1 MNRFKVW
8 KLPTSEP
15 SVSVT
20 TPCFHC
26 ALPVPPGRRFSA
38 VVLGASRE
46 FCCPGCQAV
55 AQTIVQSGLESYYS
69 HRSEASVNPQTL
81 PTQLADEQALYD
93 RPDVQAPFVR
103 HDEDL
108 AETTLLI
115 EGISCAA
122 CGWLIE
128 RHLRTL
134 PGIAEARLNLSS
146 HRLHLRWHDAD
157 LPLSQVLSQLR
168 HIGYAAHPYHAD
180 RATEQL
186 ARENRRSLRQLGVA
200 GLLWFQA
207 MMATMATW
215 PEFNVD
221 LSPEMHTILRWVAMF
236 LTTPIVFYSCAPFFK
251 GALRD
256 LRTRHLTMDVSVSL
270 AIGMAYLAG
279 IWTAISGVGDLYF
292 DAVGMFALFLLTG
305 RYLERRA
312 RERTAAATAQLVNL
326 LPASCLRLKEDGQS
340 ERILLSE
347 LRLGD
352 RVLVHPGAILPAD
365 GQIIAGRSSVDE
377 SLLTGEYL
385 PQPRVQGDAVTAGT
399 LNVESVL
406 TVEVRALGHDTRL
419 SAIVRLLERAQSQK
433 PRLAQIADHAA
444 QWFLLISLLLAAG
457 IGLLWWQLDP
467 HRAFWIVLSM
477 LVATCP
483 CALSL
488 ATPTAL
494 TSATGTLH
502 KLGLLLTRGHVLE
515 GLNQIDTVI
524 FDKTG
529 TLTEG
534 RLTLRAIRSL
544 GSLSSDDCLC
554 LAAAL
559 ENRSE
564 HPIARAFGNTPLTA
578 DEVTSVPGLGLE
590 GQIDGRRVRIGQPA
604 FVCAL
609 SNSPVPPMPD
619 EPGQWLLLG
628 DAAQVLA
635 WLVLDDRMREDAV
648 ALVDACRQRGWKTL
662 LLSGDS
668 SPMVASIAAQLGI
681 DDARGSLRPDDKLR
695 VLQQLRAQ
703 GRKVLM
709 IGDGVN
715 DVPVLA
721 AADISIAMSSATDL
735 AKTSADAVLL
745 CNRLQVLVQAF
756 VLARRTRR
764 IIIENLLWA
773 GLYNGFMLP
782 FAALG
787 WITPLWAAAGMSIS
801 SLIVVLNAL
810 RLTRA
815 KAGQL
820 PAASASSRPL
830 PA

>member
-1 MNRFKVW
+1 MTEP
-8 KLPTSEP
+8 LP
-15 SVSVT
+15 
-20 TPCFHC
+20 CYHC
-26 ALPVPPGRRFSA
+26 ALPVPAGSRFTA
-38 VVLGASRE
+38 VVLGANRE

-55 AQTIVQSGLESYYS
+55 AEAIVAGGLESYYS
-69 HRSEASVNPQTL
+69 HRSEASANPQAL
-81 PTQLADEQALYD
+81 PVQLVDELALYD
-93 RPDVQAPFVR
+93 RPDVQQPFVR
-103 HDEDL
+103 HDGEL
-108 AETTLLI
+108 AETTLLM

-128 RHLRTL
+128 KHLRSL
-134 PGIAEARLNLSS
+134 PAVAEARLNLSN
-146 HRLHLRWHDAD
+146 HRLHVRWADSD
-157 LPLSQVLSQLR
+157 LPLSQVLSELR
-168 HIGYAAHPYHAD
+168 QIGYAAHPYQAD
-180 RATEQL
+180 RASEQL
-186 ARENRRSLRQLGVA
+186 ASENRLALRQLGVA

-215 PEFNVD
+215 PEFNID
-221 LSPEMHTILRWVAMF
+221 LSPELHTILRWVALF

-251 GALRD
+251 GAMRD

-270 AIGMAYLAG
+270 AIGAAYLAG
-279 IWTAISGVGDLYF
+279 IWSAITGVGELYF
-292 DAVGMFALFLLTG
+292 DAVGMFALFLLAG

-326 LPASCLRLKEDGQS
+326 LPASCLRLSDDGQS

-365 GQIIAGRSSVDE
+365 GKILDGQSSIDE

-385 PQPRVQGDAVTAGT
+385 PQPRNQGDAVTAGT
-399 LNVESVL
+399 LNVEGAL
-406 TVEVRALGHDTRL
+406 TVEVLALGQDTRL
-419 SAIVRLLERAQSQK
+419 SAIVRLLDRAQAEK
-433 PRLAQIADHAA
+433 PRLAEIADRAA
-444 QWFLLISLLLAAG
+444 QWFLLLSLIAAAA
-457 IGLLWWQLDP
+457 IGLLWWELDP
-467 HRAFWIVLSM
+467 SRAFWIVLAM

-494 TSATGTLH
+494 TAATGTLH

-534 RLTLRAIRSL
+534 RLALRAIRPLRDLDSHQCL
-544 GSLSSDDCLC
+544 G

-564 HPIARAFGNTPLTA
+564 HPIARAFGRAPQA
-578 DEVTSVPGLGLE
+578 AEDVTSAPGLGLE
-590 GQIDGRRVRIGQPA
+590 GQVSEQRLRIGQPA
-604 FVCAL
+604 FVCEL
-609 SNSPVPPMPD
+609 SGCAVPPMP
-619 EPGQWLLLG
+619 EEAGQWLLLG
-628 DAAQVLA
+628 DAQGALA
-635 WLVLDDRMREDAV
+635 WLVLDDRLRADAP
-648 ALVDACRQRGWKTL
+648 ALLAACKAQGWQTL

-668 SPMVASIAAQLGI
+668 SPMVASVAAELGI
-681 DDARGSLRPDDKLR
+681 DQARGGLRPDDKLQ
-695 VLQQLRAQ
+695 VLQDLHRQ

-709 IGDGVN
+709 LGDGVN

-721 AADISIAMSSATDL
+721 AADISVAMGSATDL

-745 CNRLQVLVQAF
+745 SNRLDALVQAF
-756 VLARRTRR
+756 GLARRTRR
-764 IIIENLLWA
+764 VIIENLLWA
-773 GLYNGFMLP
+773 GLYNGLMLP

-787 WITPLWAAAGMSIS
+787 WITPIWAAIGMSVS
-801 SLIVVLNAL
+801 SLTVVLNAL
-810 RLTRA
+810 RLTRMPRVPEPVT
-815 KAGQL
+815 L
-820 PAASASSRPL
+820 SETRPL